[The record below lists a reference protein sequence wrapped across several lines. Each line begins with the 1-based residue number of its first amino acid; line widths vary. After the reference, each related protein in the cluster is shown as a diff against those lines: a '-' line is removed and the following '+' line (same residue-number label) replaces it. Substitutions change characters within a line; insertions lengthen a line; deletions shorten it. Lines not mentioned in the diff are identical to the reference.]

1 MCSPGVDELSMMTY
15 LSQFPSAKLK
25 PGAPLRPRTNP
36 SRVRAYGPGNDH
48 TDTGHTQ
55 RSHRGHT
62 GVTHRSHRAC
72 GHTEVTQGSH
82 LSDLALTPAEYE
94 LTDQVTTTDR
104 QTQTFLLVTLLAYR
118 LTERV

>member
-62 GVTHRSHRAC
+62 Q
-72 GHTEVTQGSH
+72 VTQGSH

-104 QTQTFLLVTLLAYR
+104 QT
-118 LTERV
+118 